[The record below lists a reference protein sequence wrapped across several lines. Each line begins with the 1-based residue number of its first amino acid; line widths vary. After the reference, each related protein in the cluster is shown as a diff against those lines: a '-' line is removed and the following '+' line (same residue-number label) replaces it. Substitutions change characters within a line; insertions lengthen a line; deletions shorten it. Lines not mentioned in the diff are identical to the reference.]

1 MPGDSRKKRHHTKGN
16 GKGKGKGK
24 EEGRHLRNPRLVMGE
39 HVDLAKVPTD
49 GGMEDDVLR
58 MATNSLAKNDWDY
71 VFENHYIARGKRED
85 TDVRVVSEDTQIR
98 NQENSGRCWIFTT
111 LAFYRSI
118 LINKS
123 KPALTPDSVMLSPA
137 YLYFWHLFES
147 SAAFMEKI
155 HRYAGEPINSQVNA
169 ILMGNPVTD
178 GASEITG
185 HILVERY
192 GIVPELKMP
201 DTAQSKDTEKMR
213 RYLIKILRIAAYH
226 IRKTHT
232 TSGGDT
238 KAYYSVRNRF
248 LRIIRRLLVASLGE
262 PPRKFTYSFEQ
273 CDEGKYLLVEDITPK
288 EFYTKYLKP
297 HDKRVVSII
306 TNCSQKLFPD
316 GQWQFFK
323 DTNSTVNTPKKD
335 QICLSV
341 DVDKLAE
348 GIRDSLRHKIPVFTG
363 TDVVNDFSEELGWAD
378 VGLFDP
384 TIILEDADV
393 KFLDKV
399 PEDEYISYSI
409 YTPNHAML
417 VIGYGTEDHKP
428 DGKITHWL
436 LENSWGDESGDGGL
450 VRVSH
455 DWFLR
460 NLYVVALQDQFLPK
474 GYVAHPK
481 EEDVKEFE
489 IYDAIP
495 ALLN

>member
-1 MPGDSRKKRHHTKGN
+1 MPGDSRKKGHL
-16 GKGKGKGK
+16 GKRR
-24 EEGRHLRNPRLVMGE
+24 EEGRRNPRLVMGE

-49 GGMEDDVLR
+49 GVMEDDVLR

-71 VFENHYIARGKRED
+71 VFENHYVARRKRDD

-123 KPALTPDSVMLSPA
+123 KPALTPDSVMLSPT

-155 HRYAGEPINSQVNA
+155 YRYADQPINSQINA

-178 GASEITG
+178 GASELTG

-213 RYLIKILRIAAYH
+213 RYLIKILRTTAYH
-226 IRKTHT
+226 IRKTK
-232 TSGGDT
+232 GNEKD
-238 KAYYSVRNRF
+238 YYSVRNRF
-248 LRIIRRLLVASLGE
+248 LRIIRRILVASLGE
-262 PPRKFTYSFEQ
+262 PPKTFTYSFEQ
-273 CDEGKYLLVEDITPK
+273 CEEGKYLKVEDITPK
-288 EFYTKYLKP
+288 EFYVKYLKP
-297 HDKRVVSII
+297 HDKRVVSVI
-306 TNCSQKLFPD
+306 TNCSQKLFPE
-316 GQWQFFK
+316 GQWQYFK
-323 DTNSTVNTPKKD
+323 DTNSTVNTPLSE
-335 QICLSV
+335 QICLSA
-341 DVDKLAE
+341 DVEKIAE

-384 TIILEDADV
+384 TIILDDADV
-393 KFLDKV
+393 KLINRV
-399 PEDEYISYSI
+399 PKDEFIQYSI
-409 YTPNHAML
+409 YAPNHAML
-417 VIGYGTEDHKP
+417 VIGYGTENHKP

-455 DWFLR
+455 EWFLR
-460 NLYVVALQDQFLPK
+460 NLYVLALQEQFLPK
-474 GYVAHPK
+474 EYTARPK
-481 EEDVKEFE
+481 EEDIKVFE

-495 ALLN
+495 ALL